1 LHITKII
8 IILVLKK
15 MSMKKLSYLAL
26 ILTGGLIITS
36 CNQRLIDFTVISS
49 KNVTLRLPDD
59 AKGPRTQGKDM
70 KMCTQPMLK
79 AAVDKAIENAGQ
91 GYDALIDGVIYSR
104 NELFRVGWVVE
115 GTPIKT
121 SKLKASN

>member
-1 LHITKII
+1 
-8 IILVLKK
+8 
-15 MSMKKLSYLAL
+15 MKKLDFTAL
-26 ILTGGLIITS
+26 LVAAVFFTS

-70 KMCTQPMLK
+70 RMCTQPMLK

-91 GYDALIDGVIYSR
+91 GYDALIDGVIYQR
-104 NELFRVGWVVE
+104 NEIFRVGWVVE

-121 SKLKASN
+121 SKLKSSN

>member
-1 LHITKII
+1 
-8 IILVLKK
+8 
-15 MSMKKLSYLAL
+15 MKKLFIPILAVAAIAL
-26 ILTGGLIITS
+26 SS

-59 AKGPRTQGKDM
+59 AKGPRTTGKEM

-79 AAVDKAIENAGQ
+79 AAVDKAIENAGP
-91 GYDALIDGVIYSR
+91 GYDALIDGVVSSR
-104 NELFRVGWVVE
+104 NEFFRQGWVVE

-121 SKLKASN
+121 GKLKASGN

>member
-1 LHITKII
+1 MKKILLPSII
-8 IILVLKK
+8 IAGMLL
-15 MSMKKLSYLAL
+15 
-26 ILTGGLIITS
+26 TS

-104 NELFRVGWVVE
+104 NELFRMGWVVE

>member
-1 LHITKII
+1 MKKII
-8 IILVLKK
+8 IPIMAVVAI
-15 MSMKKLSYLAL
+15 SIS
-26 ILTGGLIITS
+26 S

-59 AKGPRTQGKDM
+59 AKGPRTTGKEM

-79 AAVDKAIENAGQ
+79 NAVDKAIENAGP
-91 GYDALIDGVIYSR
+91 GYDALIDGVVSSR
-104 NELFRVGWVVE
+104 NEFFRTGWVVE

-121 SKLKASN
+121 GKLKASNN

>member
-1 LHITKII
+1 
-8 IILVLKK
+8 
-15 MSMKKLSYLAL
+15 MKKLFIPIVAVVALAL
-26 ILTGGLIITS
+26 SS

-59 AKGPRTQGKDM
+59 AKGPRSTGKEM
-70 KMCTQPMLK
+70 KMCTQPQLK
-79 AAVDKAIENAGQ
+79 SAVDKAIENAGP
-91 GYDALIDGVIYSR
+91 GYDALIDGVVSSR
-104 NELFRVGWVVE
+104 NEVFRMGWVVE

>member
-1 LHITKII
+1 
-8 IILVLKK
+8 
-15 MSMKKLSYLAL
+15 MKKLVIPAIAVMALAL
-26 ILTGGLIITS
+26 AS

-49 KNVTLRLPDD
+49 KNVSLRLPDD
-59 AKGPRTQGKDM
+59 AKGPRTTGKEM

-79 AAVDKAIENAGQ
+79 AAVDKAIENAGP
-91 GYDALIDGVIYSR
+91 GYDALIDGVVYNR
-104 NELFRVGWVVE
+104 NEVFRVGWVVE

>member
-1 LHITKII
+1 
-8 IILVLKK
+8 
-15 MSMKKLSYLAL
+15 MKKLFIPIVAVAAL
-26 ILTGGLIITS
+26 VLTS

-59 AKGPRTQGKDM
+59 AKGPRSTGKEM

-79 AAVDKAIENAGQ
+79 AAVDKAIENAGP
-91 GYDALIDGVIYSR
+91 GYDALIDGVVFGR
-104 NELFRVGWVVE
+104 NEFFRHGWVVE

-121 SKLKASN
+121 GKLKASGN